1 MKKADI
7 FVRIA
12 TQGLIGFGAAPGTVA
27 TLMVMPLAY
36 FLGTLGLTTQYYALL
51 CVLFLL
57 CGAYIIHRALPAFN
71 NGDPAAIVIDE
82 MVCFLCVFIGIS
94 VTMPSLII
102 GFGLFR
108 FFDIIKPFGITRL
121 EELPGVQGV
130 IYDDLAAAVL
140 SNVILRALMYAHL
153 L

>member
-12 TQGLIGFGAAPGTVA
+12 TQGLVGFGAAPATMA
-27 TLMVMPLAY
+27 TLMVAPLVY
-36 FLGTLGLTTQYYALL
+36 FLGNLGLSAHYYLLL

-71 NGDPAAIVIDE
+71 NYDPAAIVIDE
-82 MVCFLCVFIGIS
+82 MVCFLFVFIGIS

-108 FFDIIKPFGITRL
+108 FFDIVKPLGIARL

-130 IYDDLAAAVL
+130 IYDDLAAALL
-140 SNVILRALMYAHL
+140 SNIILRALMYAHVL
-153 L
+153 